1 MNPILA
7 HDLLTHDN
15 ATDPSPERWVVFLHG
30 IFGQGRNWHS
40 LAKQLIE
47 KRPDLGAV
55 LVDLREHGR
64 SVGFDPPHNVDT
76 VTKDVAALVEHLS
89 LGDHAIVGHSFGGK
103 VALRYAADAPNGL
116 SAAVIV
122 DSTPA
127 AVAAKNQGA
136 MMLELLRRLPD
147 RFADREEAV
156 QGLASFGVSPSVG
169 RWMATNLVRDTS
181 PDASAQ
187 TPLVWRFSLDD
198 IATMLG
204 DFYPAEFWYLTEAHH
219 PPVPLRFLRASQGSL
234 LSDEAADRIAAAPTI
249 GDRIQLHKVEGD
261 HWLNVSNP
269 GGVIDHIIA
278 AID

>member
-1 MNPILA
+1 M
-7 HDLLTHDN
+7 
-15 ATDPSPERWVVFLHG
+15 FLHG

-40 LAKQLIE
+40 LAKQLVE

-76 VTKDVAALVEHLS
+76 VTDDVAALITHLD

-103 VALRYAADAPNGL
+103 VALRYAVDAPAGL
-116 SAAVIV
+116 SCAIIV

-136 MMLELLRRLPD
+136 MMLELLRRLPS
-147 RFADREEAV
+147 RFVDREEAV
-156 QGLASFGVSPSVG
+156 QALASFGVSPAVG

-181 PDASAQ
+181 TDAVSDK
-187 TPLVWRFSLDD
+187 PFVWRFGLDD
-198 IATMLG
+198 IAMMLA
-204 DFYPAEFWYLTEAHH
+204 DFYPAEFWHIVEADR
-219 PPVPLRFLRASQGSL
+219 PAVPLRFLRATEGSL
-234 LSDEAADRIAAAPTI
+234 LSEDSAARIAAAPSI
-249 GDRIQLHKVEGD
+249 GDRIHLHEVTGD

-269 GGVIDHIIA
+269 GAVIDHIVA
-278 AID
+278 ALD